1 MDTTKLPSTA
11 ARRRVFTLRAPELA
25 MLARFALLQE
35 LHPEIPGPGTGLDCM
50 GLAAAAYVVCSRIEG
65 LDYLWTFVTQLA
77 SDWILQQR
85 LS

>member
-11 ARRRVFTLRAPELA
+11 TRRRVLTLRAPELA
-25 MLARFALLQE
+25 MLARFALLRE
-35 LHPEIPGPGTGLDCM
+35 LHPEDPTPGSKLDFV
-50 GLAAAAYVVCSRIEG
+50 GLAAAAYVTCSRIEG
-65 LDYLWTFVTQLA
+65 LDCLWTFVTQLA

>member
-1 MDTTKLPSTA
+1 
-11 ARRRVFTLRAPELA
+11 
-25 MLARFALLQE
+25 MLTRFALLQE
-35 LHPEIPGPGTGLDCM
+35 LHSDTPGPGSRLDCI
-50 GLAAAAYVVCSRIEG
+50 GLAAAAYVACSRIDG